1 MNKPMIA
8 GGVVVAGIGL
18 YDLTF
23 GRSGSPIP
31 VIGQYLTQEYDV
43 VLLVIGAVLIYFGTR

>member
-1 MNKPMIA
+1 MNKLMIA